1 MKEIFLISICSLFF
15 FASCKQ
21 STTTTITKSSDS
33 AVVNGKPSGVL
44 DYYKCFR
51 GVEIKDLEMSVS
63 YDAYGNALEVQFKE
77 QTEPILLIY
86 RDEIIITPGQPELRV
101 IYHQIL
107 EGNIIGIYEFTSDGN
122 YDYIKYTR
130 KEDGEEFYF
139 KMDRE
144 LSVTNKGFRTTP
156 CY

>member
-1 MKEIFLISICSLFF
+1 MKEIFLISICSLFI

-107 EGNIIGIYEFTSDGN
+107 EGEVVGVYEFTSDGK

-130 KEDGEEFYF
+130 KKDGEEFNF
-139 KMDRE
+139 ILDVDQSTTVDG
-144 LSVTNKGFRTTP
+144 LRTTP